1 MNGPWPS
8 ASRWRRFSR
17 IASDGKWP
25 GFAGTGLARDGEI
38 VWTDVEDR
46 FYPLGLKAIGLFC
59 EAIIRDGAA
68 DGDYYVVGFQRFPG
82 ENPYLGGFSGRE
94 TKVSF
99 RVTPGLK
106 RSIERGER
114 PDLMRLVPQAVRQV
128 GGFAEACH
136 RFAAACTI
144 PEERKTDLVRLLAD
158 IAAV

>member
-1 MNGPWPS
+1 MQ
-8 ASRWRRFSR
+8 
-17 IASDGKWP
+17 
-25 GFAGTGLARDGEI
+25 GEI

-59 EAIIRDGAA
+59 EAIIREGMAE
-68 DGDYYVVGFQRFPG
+68 GDRYVVGFQRFPG

-114 PDLMRLVPQAVRQV
+114 PDLMRLVPRGRASGR
-128 GGFAEACH
+128 
-136 RFAAACTI
+136 RFCRGL
-144 PEERKTDLVRLLAD
+144 PPFCRRLHDPRGTKDGPGSASGRFCGDQLREKYS
-158 IAAV
+158 